1 MGTRRGW
8 GPILTCWSRRT
19 VPLLA
24 SAGQNRI
31 RFVTTSIRP
40 GHLFLNRFLIAEVIP
55 GGGMA
60 DVFRANDQRVRRQV
74 VIKSQRAGEEGVAFQ
89 ARFQREVEVLGGVQH
104 PFVLPLLDAGTL
116 EDRRVWFAVP
126 FVRDR
131 CLRYQ
136 IEECRRAFDRAQAV
150 QLGLDICEA
159 LQAVHDKQWVHAD
172 VKPANVLVS
181 GRHFVLAD
189 FGIASRLD
197 STVLPHAEGP
207 DRPPCLLSEPDESH
221 PATSLRGT
229 AEFLSPSRYEGAPA
243 TPADDCFALAVVLY
257 QVLAGAD
264 PFDGVAGPFRYG
276 RMLAKPPTN
285 PRLAHPAVPE
295 PLAGFLLRALDCTR
309 EERFRTAEEM
319 RQSLLAASGGSWP
332 EG

>member
-1 MGTRRGW
+1 M
-8 GPILTCWSRRT
+8 
-19 VPLLA
+19 
-24 SAGQNRI
+24 
-31 RFVTTSIRP
+31 TTSIRP

-197 STVLPHAEGP
+197 STVLPHAEARTARLACYP
-207 DRPPCLLSEPDESH
+207 NR
-221 PATSLRGT
+221 TSLTPRPRSGERRSSFRPLDTRGLRLRRPMT
-229 AEFLSPSRYEGAPA
+229 VSRWRWCS
-243 TPADDCFALAVVLY
+243 TRCW
-257 QVLAGAD
+257 QVRIRSTG
-264 PFDGVAGPFRYG
+264 
-276 RMLAKPPTN
+276 
-285 PRLAHPAVPE
+285 
-295 PLAGFLLRALDCTR
+295 
-309 EERFRTAEEM
+309 
-319 RQSLLAASGGSWP
+319 
-332 EG
+332 